1 MALTNFVSSVWS
13 ETLLSQMNNKYIA
26 VSNCNRDFDGDI
38 KGKGDR
44 VKICGVGDIT
54 IFDYTKNTDFASG
67 AQQLSNTEKMLIID
81 QAKAFNFVIDDIDR
95 AQSNPKLM
103 DAAVKNAAAALA
115 NTADKYIFEACS
127 LQAETILS
135 ETVNENNIIPFLI
148 DAQTALLKKNV
159 SDPADIVI
167 EVTPDVGAL
176 ILKNKISIS
185 KDDTV
190 LETGCIGK
198 IAGCKVYVSNNVAMS
213 GKTHRCL
220 VRTKRAM
227 AFAEQ
232 LSEIDAYRPEKR
244 FGDAVKGLHLYGS
257 QLIYP
262 DELIR
267 LDLALESDLM

>member
-13 ETLLSQMNNKYIA
+13 ETLFSQMNKKYIA

-44 VKICGVGDIT
+44 VKICGVGDIAV
-54 IFDYTKNTDFASG
+54 FDYTKNTDFSSD
-67 AQQLSNTEKMLIID
+67 AQQLSNTEKTLIID

-115 NTADKYIFEACS
+115 NTADKYIFETCA
-127 LQAETILS
+127 LLAETLIS
-135 ETVNENNIIPFLI
+135 ETVNEDNIISVLI
-148 DAQTALLKKNV
+148 DAQTMLLKNNV

-185 KDDTV
+185 KDDTA
-190 LETGCIGK
+190 LESGCIGK
-198 IAGCKVYVSNNVAMS
+198 IAGCKVYVSNNVSKS

-220 VRTKRAM
+220 ARSKRAM

-257 QLIYP
+257 QLLYP
-262 DELIR
+262 NELIR
-267 LDLALESDLM
+267 LDLALEKDLL